1 MTPDLVAELLV
12 RLVATATIVVGISLA
27 VERLGPLVGG
37 ALVGLPIVV
46 GPGFFFLIR
55 NHTLTFSADAA
66 ASSLISLC
74 STQAFLFVFCA
85 TAARASPGATIIM
98 ASSAWF
104 VMAMALSHMPTDPFL
119 GLLLFTVAVFVARRL
134 GRRFVT
140 PVSTPQTP
148 GELPLLIFR
157 GVAAGILVA
166 IATGLAKTLGA
177 EWSGFIVT
185 YPIGFTM
192 ISITLHQRFGASTA
206 IATMYAATRGLAS
219 LAAFSFTLSTT
230 IIALGPELAF
240 TGALGAGIAVT
251 SFLTWRSTVS
261 VGRPAD

>member
-12 RLVATATIVVGISLA
+12 RLVATAAIVIGISLA

-55 NHTLTFSADAA
+55 EHTLTFSADAA
-66 ASSLISLC
+66 ASSLTSLC
-74 STQAFLFVFCA
+74 STQAFLLVFCA
-85 TAARASPGATIIM
+85 TAARASPGTTIIM
-98 ASSAWF
+98 ASSAWV
-104 VMAMALSHMPTDPFL
+104 VMAVALSYMPTNPFL
-119 GLLLFTVAVFVARRL
+119 GLLLFTLAVFVARQL

-140 PVSTPQTP
+140 PVSAPQTP
-148 GELPLLIFR
+148 GGLRLLVFR
-157 GVAAGILVA
+157 GFAAGILVA
-166 IATGLAKTLGA
+166 IATGLAKTLGP
-177 EWSGFIVT
+177 ELSGFIVT

-192 ISITLHQRFGASTA
+192 ISITLHQRLGASTA
-206 IATMYAATRGLAS
+206 VATMYAATRGLAS

-230 IIALGPELAF
+230 IIQLGPALAF
-240 TGALGAGIAVT
+240 TSALGAGITVT

-261 VGRPAD
+261 AGRPAN